1 MKVEKKFYTNLAALR
16 IYLSFL
22 VVSIHSFKPNPI
34 TLKKI
39 IIKMIYNMCHV
50 PTFFI
55 LSFYFSYFSFKSKN
69 IQKIKIRFQ
78 RLLIPYFLWPIIFW
92 SFNNVLSFLYIKIKF
107 IPFKYLI
114 LQILTGHCI
123 MPILWFQYNLTFV
136 TLLISIIS
144 LLFNETTV
152 FYILVNSVILGFFLQ
167 YSNYNI
173 ILFYKSENN
182 KKYTFGR
189 FFEIITHCIAGYI
202 IASLN
207 IVRILSKNR
216 IISIILISI
225 NINNNH
231 WTWAFN
237 HNNTDNIISNY
248 II

>member
-1 MKVEKKFYTNLAALR
+1 
-16 IYLSFL
+16 
-22 VVSIHSFKPNPI
+22 
-34 TLKKI
+34 
-39 IIKMIYNMCHV
+39 MCHV

-216 IISIILISI
+216 IISII
-225 NINNNH
+225 
-231 WTWAFN
+231 
-237 HNNTDNIISNY
+237 SNY